1 MKDLFVMLVWDIFFG
16 FVTIWKA
23 IYTVSCSFESMHTNM
38 SWSLGDNMQAH
49 STAIATEPN
58 FGPNEKCRTSCQ

>member
-1 MKDLFVMLVWDIFFG
+1 MKDLFVMLVWDNFFG

-38 SWSLGDNMQAH
+38 SWSLGHNMQAH
-49 STAIATEPN
+49 STAHCN
-58 FGPNEKCRTSCQ
+58 